1 MKCVKCEDCNIE
13 LEVDDIDTYSISAIT
28 GDTATVKFLGHCPE
42 CGQNYTWSE
51 SFDYTMFSDLRKD
64 E

>member
-1 MKCVKCEDCNIE
+1 MKFVECEDCKCE
-13 LEVDDIDTYSISAIT
+13 LEVDDIDTANVSAESGADACI
-28 GDTATVKFLGHCPE
+28 VFLGHCPE

-51 SFDYTMFSDLRKD
+51 SFDYTMFSGLRKD